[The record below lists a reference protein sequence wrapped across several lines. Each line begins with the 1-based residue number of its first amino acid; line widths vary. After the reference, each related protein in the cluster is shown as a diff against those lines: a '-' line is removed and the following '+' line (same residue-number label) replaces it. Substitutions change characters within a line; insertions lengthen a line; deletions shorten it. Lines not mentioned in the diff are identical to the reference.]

1 MEDFM
6 KMANTRS
13 QSLFVALS
21 LLAGASSAFAGRY
34 DYSAPDVDFARVIEV
49 RPIIQTVHEP
59 VARQECWDEPVTY
72 TSRGHDRGDRAP
84 AVLAGIIGGVIGNQF
99 GHGRGRDAATVAGAA
114 LGYAAVRDSQ
124 RYDSRYR
131 HEYTRYES
139 RCRTLTEHHRD
150 ERVVGY
156 DVAYEYNGRT
166 YWTQTDYHPGDQIEI
181 QVDVRPSR

>member
-1 MEDFM
+1 M
-6 KMANTRS
+6 NRS
-13 QSLFVALS
+13 SKRYQNMILALS
-21 LLAGASSAFAGRY
+21 LLAGSSLAFAGRY
-34 DYSAPDVDFARVIEV
+34 DYAAPEVDYARVIEV
-49 RPIIQTVHEP
+49 RPIFETVHEP

-72 TSRGHDRGDRAP
+72 ASRRHDRGDRAP

-114 LGYAAVRDSQ
+114 LGYAAVRDAQ
-124 RYDSRYR
+124 RHDARYGY
-131 HEYTRYES
+131 EYTRYES
-139 RCRTLTEHHRD
+139 RCRTLTEHRRD